1 MTIDTAARK
10 LAEYMREHDHIRI
23 IGHYD
28 ADGIAAASIICHA
41 LLRNGTGFHLTFRSR
56 LSYEELYSLKEP
68 LLLCDLG
75 SSYEELPEGTM
86 VIDHHLPK
94 INGEFHVN
102 PRLCKLD
109 GEFELSSS
117 GAAYFVAQHLGDN
130 RDLAGLAVA
139 GMIGDHQ
146 HMAGKNYEILN
157 EGIANGF
164 ITADHGL
171 LLPGRDTGE
180 RIKYAIHPYLNGL
193 SGRDPDTTGLD
204 ILSGEKEI
212 LSATILKTGD
222 ALTEEKIRML
232 YGDRFMA
239 SHEDVED
246 LHTLTAIINACGKSG
261 SADTAAAICLRTG
274 SDVKEGWEITRTFR
288 MKVIRDLENARS
300 IALNGASAMEVD
312 SPETVS
318 EIADII
324 AYEQKIDEPIF
335 VISYKDGQ
343 LIVSGRYPPDADTD
357 LGNILESCAKMHG
370 GDGGGHRLRAGA
382 NVPDKKKEV
391 FFMTLEEAIA
401 S

>member
-10 LAEYMREHDHIRI
+10 LADHMRELDHIRI

-56 LSYEELYSLKEP
+56 ISQEEFSSLKGP

-75 SSYEELPEGTM
+75 SSYTELPEGTM

-94 INGEFHVN
+94 VNGELHVN
-102 PRLCKLD
+102 PRLCGLD

-117 GAAYFVAQHLGDN
+117 GTAYFVAQHLGDN
-130 RDLAGLAVA
+130 RDLAGLAVT

-164 ITADHGL
+164 ITSERGM
-171 LLPGRDTGE
+171 LLPGRDAKE
-180 RIKYAIHPYLNGL
+180 RIRYAIHPYLDGL
-193 SGRDPDTTGLD
+193 SGRDTDITGID
-204 ILSGEKEI
+204 ETSGEKEL

-222 ALTEEKIRML
+222 SLTEEKIRML
-232 YGDRFMA
+232 YGDRFTA
-239 SHEDVED
+239 GHEDVED
-246 LHTLTAIINACGKSG
+246 LHALTAILNACGKSG

-274 SDVKEGWEITRTFR
+274 REIEEGWEIARQFR
-288 MKVIRDLENARS
+288 MNVIRELESAGS
-300 IALNGASAMEVD
+300 IPMNGAMAMVVESAM
-312 SPETVS
+312 TVS
-318 EIADII
+318 EVADIL
-324 AYEQKIDEPIF
+324 AYEHKITEPVF
-335 VISYKDGQ
+335 VIACEKEQ
-343 LIVSGRYPPDADTD
+343 LILSGRYPAEADTD
-357 LGNILESCAKMHG
+357 LGEILDRCARMHG
-370 GDGGGHRLRAGA
+370 GNGGGHSLRAGA
-382 NVPDKKKEV
+382 NIPVSEKDS
-391 FFMTLEEAIA
+391 FIMTLQEAIA